1 MTDSRLPEL
10 AEKIATGVRTI
21 IGEIRPKL
29 IEAALSGHQGE
40 RKNVR
45 HADNFLSEHDI
56 WMHQRYRELL
66 QDILPS
72 FLYTS
77 EEGDPERVGEDA
89 DPDLCVLVDPLDT
102 SELAVRGLH
111 GYTHILIYSRTLSR
125 PVVAVVG
132 DIFHQIQLYIGAR
145 NEHGHDEAFVITA
158 DGNLRPIK
166 VTDSP
171 ELKDALVTNYLMR
184 PAERF
189 APLAGQQGFL
199 AALGAPAEDGRQR
212 GRIGVGYG
220 SVSLCH
226 VATGQTDAM
235 VEFAKG
241 FATWDLYPG
250 HYILEAAGGVVL
262 DLQGDPIPLE
272 GRLGS
277 KEQIAKA
284 MNERQE
290 FVATATVELANEI
303 ISTLDLKRG

>member
-1 MTDSRLPEL
+1 MT
-10 AEKIATGVRTI
+10 
-21 IGEIRPKL
+21 
-29 IEAALSGHQGE
+29 SGCTSGTE
-40 RKNVR
+40 SFYKT
-45 HADNFLSEHDI
+45 F
-56 WMHQRYRELL
+56 
-66 QDILPS
+66 LPS

-189 APLAGQQGFL
+189 APLAGQQRFL

>member
-1 MTDSRLPEL
+1 
-10 AEKIATGVRTI
+10 
-21 IGEIRPKL
+21 
-29 IEAALSGHQGE
+29 
-40 RKNVR
+40 
-45 HADNFLSEHDI
+45 
-56 WMHQRYRELL
+56 
-66 QDILPS
+66 
-72 FLYTS
+72 
-77 EEGDPERVGEDA
+77 
-89 DPDLCVLVDPLDT
+89 
-102 SELAVRGLH
+102 
-111 GYTHILIYSRTLSR
+111 
-125 PVVAVVG
+125 
-132 DIFHQIQLYIGAR
+132 
-145 NEHGHDEAFVITA
+145 
-158 DGNLRPIK
+158 

-189 APLAGQQGFL
+189 APLAGQQRFL
-199 AALGAPAEDGRQR
+199 AALGASAEDGRQR

-220 SVSLCH
+220 SISLCH

-277 KEQIAKA
+277 KERIAKA
-284 MNERQE
+284 MSLRQE